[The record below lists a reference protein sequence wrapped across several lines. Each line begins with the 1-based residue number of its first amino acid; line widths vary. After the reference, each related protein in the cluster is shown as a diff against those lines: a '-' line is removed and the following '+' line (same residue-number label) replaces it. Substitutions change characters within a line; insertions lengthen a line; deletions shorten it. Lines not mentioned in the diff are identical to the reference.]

1 MATEGSLFSVVDSA
15 LTGQATESQPK
26 KRASVKW
33 VPTEWRIEYER
44 VVAMDVIGLSGVD
57 IATRTGYTPQHVYNI
72 LGTPQALEIQKL
84 LIEQLRKNSTVDIG
98 KTLTEIEEMTVK
110 RLKQALKDDDI
121 FLKAPATWVGKGLEV
136 MKGKGEH
143 LKNAPT
149 GVVNNYNT
157 AVMPESVWSK
167 FIAGMEKADLA
178 KQLSSGEI
186 EDAVVVSDN
195 NDS

>member
-57 IATRTGYTPQHVYNI
+57 IAARTGYTPQHVYNI